1 MLRLRPILMT
11 TAAMILGA
19 LPLAFAF
26 GPGAESR
33 QQVGMVITGGLFFG
47 TFFSLIVIPVM
58 YTYLAPFKR
67 ISTRADDEGHA
78 HAHVI

>member
-1 MLRLRPILMT
+1 MT
-11 TAAMILGA
+11 TSAMILGA

-33 QQVGMVITGGLFFG
+33 QQVGLVITGGLLFG

-58 YTYLAPFKR
+58 YTYLSPFKR
-67 ISTRADDEGHA
+67 ISTQIDDEGRA
-78 HAHVI
+78 HANIL